1 MGVLLLPLFK
11 TAGREEDVEDD
22 LLILLL
28 AVGGATRP
36 PKPPPPFV
44 FFFAAAAA
52 DDDKTAREEEDCI
65 GVDFGRST
73 LLPDTDSGDDDSI
86 TVCFARCPQQEDKE

>member
-11 TAGREEDVEDD
+11 TAGREEDADD
-22 LLILLL
+22 LLVLLL
-28 AVGGATRP
+28 AVGGAPRPP
-36 PKPPPPFV
+36 PKPPPFG
-44 FFFAAAAA
+44 FFFFAAA

-86 TVCFARCPQQEDKE
+86 TVCFARCSQQEDKE